1 MTPAT
6 PAAPAPPAAGGRVAE
21 EIRLDFDRRRRT
33 GMDEAVFAAGK
44 SLEQLEAIF
53 AAAER
58 AGAALLLTRLA
69 ADRLAALHAEYRE
82 RIDYCAISRTGIFE
96 PRPGS
101 RAVRSG
107 GAEACLHLGAGAEG
121 CTPIGASAEGC
132 TPIGASA
139 EACAHVGAGAEGC
152 THIGAGAEG
161 CTHIGASAEGCTH
174 SSASAEGC
182 THSSASAEGCATVA
196 LVAGGSSD
204 VPVLREAERT
214 LEFHGVASRAFI
226 DVGVAGLWRLTQQL
240 PAIAACPVVIAVAGM
255 EAALPT
261 VLAGLIPSSIIAVP
275 TSVGYGVAAGGDAA
289 LNAILASCAPGLV
302 AVNID
307 NGYGAACAALRVL
320 QAGIAQRSSQRSSIH
335 NIIGST
341 PSWNAAHSSSP
352 PLPES
357 A

>member
-1 MTPAT
+1 
-6 PAAPAPPAAGGRVAE
+6 
-21 EIRLDFDRRRRT
+21 
-33 GMDEAVFAAGK
+33 MDEAVFAAGK
-44 SLEQLEAIF
+44 SIEQLEAIF
-53 AAAER
+53 AAAEH
-58 AGAALLLTRLA
+58 ADAALLLTRLA

-107 GAEACLHLGAGAEG
+107 GAEGCTHIGAGAEG
-121 CTPIGASAEGC
+121 CS
-132 TPIGASA
+132 
-139 EACAHVGAGAEGC
+139 
-152 THIGAGAEG
+152 HIGAGAEG
-161 CTHIGASAEGCTH
+161 CTHIGVGAEGCTH
-174 SSASAEGC
+174 PGVG
-182 THSSASAEGCATVA
+182 AEGCATVA

-275 TSVGYGVAAGGDAA
+275 TSVGYGVATGGDAA

-320 QAGIAQRSSQRSSIH
+320 QAGIAQRSPQRSSIH
-335 NIIGST
+335 HIIGSI
-341 PSWNAAHSSSP
+341 PSWNAALSSNP